1 MGFFGFLFW
10 GMRVIIGSLFFFFF
24 MLGISIWE
32 VFIVLGGNLFV
43 CIVISWGWELSV
55 EFCRVINCVF
65 VIFLDFIY
73 KL

>member
-1 MGFFGFLFW
+1 MCFFGFLFW
-10 GMRVIIGSLFFFFF
+10 GMRVIIGSLFFLFF